1 LAWEQREAFDQGF
14 RLAAAV
20 RLDEAGRDVAA
31 ALHFAARC
39 REHGIGLADA
49 GRGAEKYLQMPAPL
63 LFRQGEKGVGRRA
76 GRFNAGHAVS
86 SCGSYTK
93 KTRGRFASAAGG
105 GESRVDQ
112 DLMASSAR

>member
-1 LAWEQREAFDQGF
+1 LAWEQREAFDQRF

-93 KTRGRFASAAGG
+93 KPAADLRPRRAAGNPV
-105 GESRVDQ
+105 SIRT
-112 DLMASSAR
+112 